1 MSQHAWAYLSPGG
14 QQYIVGLYHGPDSGN
29 LVVYCNNEVVAID
42 FQVKDQARYSFFIE
56 EDLCEVR
63 IEKKGD
69 HFQYFFESNL
79 EVDTP
84 LNRKRQQAARRDKRF
99 LIFILIASVVLAAV
113 LVSFTM
119 YTLGKAREKARIEL
133 AEDRY
138 GVETEAII
146 LSDKNKNGKHHI
158 TFSYQTHNQQ
168 RRGKIEI
175 APESFFPNGMPIE
188 SGDVFTAFY
197 HVLRPEVHRVDFSKP
212 TIEQQKRYRE
222 RARNQHLQLHRGI
235 SPAETD
241 SLLDIAFKK
250 FGAEAWPIFYWQNA
264 EPEENPEY
272 NRVRFEEARRLMLR

>member
-1 MSQHAWAYLSPGG
+1 MSQYTWAYLSPGG

-29 LVVYCNNEVVAID
+29 LVIYCNNEVVAID

-63 IEKKGD
+63 IKKKGN

-99 LIFILIASVVLAAV
+99 LIFFLIAAVVLAAV
-113 LVSFTM
+113 LVSFAM
-119 YTLGKAREKARIEL
+119 DALGKAREKARTEL
-133 AEDRY
+133 ATDRY
-138 GVETEAII
+138 VIETEAII
-146 LSDKNKNGKHHI
+146 LSDKNENGKHRI

-168 RRGKIEI
+168 RRGKIEFASDSI
-175 APESFFPNGMPIE
+175 FPNGMPIE
-188 SGDVFTAFY
+188 PGDIFTAFY
-197 HVLRPEVHRVDFSKP
+197 HVLRPEVFRVDLSKP
-212 TIEQQKRYRE
+212 NDAQQKRYRE
-222 RARNQHLQLHRGI
+222 RAMAQHLRLHRGI
-235 SPAETD
+235 SPAEAD
-241 SLLDIAFKK
+241 HLLDVAFTK

-272 NRVRFEEARRLMLR
+272 NRVRFEEAMNLILQ